1 MTDNERIRW
10 QRRVDELHHLLKLW
24 MALTALSLLFL
35 FVSLI
40 RGIVS
45 P

>member
-10 QRRVDELHHLLKLW
+10 QRKVDELEQMLKIW
-24 MALTALSLLFL
+24 MAMTALSLMFL
-35 FVSLI
+35 IVSLI
-40 RGIVS
+40 RGMIS